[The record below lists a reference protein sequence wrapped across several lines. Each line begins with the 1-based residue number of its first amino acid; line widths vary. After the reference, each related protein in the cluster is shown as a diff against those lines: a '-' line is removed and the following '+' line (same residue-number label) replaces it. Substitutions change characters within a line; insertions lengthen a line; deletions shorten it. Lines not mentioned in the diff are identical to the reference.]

1 MRYTIKSLTA
11 LALVSAV
18 GVSWAAGIS
27 LYQAPDVKSTV
38 ATQVKTGQRLI
49 PIYQS
54 KDHKGWI
61 KVANPAD
68 GKVGWMKMKS
78 ATDATHPPKAMT
90 QQSNHGFEQRVI
102 TTTEKDG
109 PKQYKVIE
117 YSGSD
122 KLNHKQVQKLI
133 QSMERRNA
141 QMQADMNR
149 MMNDMRTNFF
159 GFQPIEPPVV
169 ERVVLVPVQADAKD
183 AGPKPSDEAAKAVS
197 EKPQKK
203 SFWQKIKGKASL

>member
-1 MRYTIKSLTA
+1 MRNTIKGLTA
-11 LALVSAV
+11 LALVSVV
-18 GVSWAAGIS
+18 GASWAASIS
-27 LYQAPDVKSTV
+27 LYQTPDVKSKV
-38 ATQVKTGQRLI
+38 ATQVETGQRLI

-54 KDHKGWI
+54 KEHQGWI

-68 GKVGWMKMKS
+68 GKVGWMKFPG
-78 ATDATHPPKAMT
+78 AHNGTHPPKAMAKKA
-90 QQSNHGFEQRVI
+90 SDGFVQRVV

-109 PKQYKVIE
+109 PKQYKVVE
-117 YSGSD
+117 YSGSE

-141 QMQADMNR
+141 QMQQDMNR

-183 AGPKPSDEAAKAVS
+183 AGPKPDANAVNTASDE
-197 EKPQKK
+197 PQKK
-203 SFWQKIKGKASL
+203 SFWQKIKNKVSQ

>member
-1 MRYTIKSLTA
+1 MRNTIKSFTA
-11 LALVSAV
+11 LALVSVV
-18 GVSWAAGIS
+18 GASWAASIS

-38 ATQVKTGQRLI
+38 TAKVETGQRLI

-54 KDHKGWI
+54 NDHQGWI
-61 KVANPAD
+61 KVANPKD
-68 GKVGWMKMKS
+68 GAVGWMKVKR
-78 ATDATHPPKAMT
+78 AGDATHPPKLVT
-90 QQSNHGFEQRVI
+90 KKTDDGFMRRVV

-117 YSGSD
+117 YSGSE
-122 KLNHKQVQKLI
+122 KLDNKQVQKLI
-133 QSMERRNA
+133 QSMEKRNA

-183 AGPKPSDEAAKAVS
+183 AGPKPSDEAANTVS

-203 SFWQKIKGKASL
+203 TFWQKIKGKVSQ